1 MFNMTIS
8 HSFTLKCWHL
18 RSSCISWSR
27 STGPTQLRLEISLL
41 VRSAYPGE
49 RESGCWLKRRALPF
63 LTLRLPPAQL
73 QNFKVNSSRSGGAER
88 ELSDS
93 TTCRIEKGWRQ
104 PGSCPIVDSIFPP
117 ISSPASLHR
126 NPQDTKC
133 STTLN
138 SRAEHCI
145 THWASPTAYTH
156 TQRDSCEFI
165 LKTEYI
171 VCCRKEESTV
181 WWVAMISWWD
191 ITEIS
196 WRRRSRYR
204 EDPPVADSAARLRAG
219 VGRREKFSAASCGK
233 THDICQKFRRP
244 DFQDNNSIY

>member
-1 MFNMTIS
+1 MLAT
-8 HSFTLKCWHL
+8 TLKL
-18 RSSCISWSR
+18 YLIEQLNWSG
-27 STGPTQLRLEISLL
+27 STPARDIFACEERLAW
-41 VRSAYPGE
+41 RE

-63 LTLRLPPAQL
+63 LRLPPHNCKTSKSTPRNQEE
-73 QNFKVNSSRSGGAER
+73 QPRRKR

-126 NPQDTKC
+126 NPQDTKR

-138 SRAEHCI
+138 CIAKHCI
-145 THWASPTAYTH
+145 THWLSPTAYTH
-156 TQRDSCEFI
+156 TQRDSRELI

-204 EDPPVADSAARLRAG
+204 EDQPVADSAARLRAG
-219 VGRREKFSAASCGK
+219 VGRRERNS
-233 THDICQKFRRP
+233 RRP
-244 DFQDNNSIY
+244 VVDTDMTFVKKKLRMDFQDNNFTY